1 MVLIVLTNS
10 WYVRNDWDFEL
21 LQYFWISNT
30 RALKDLRRAKGTSSY
45 DNEFLGIDGLVNR
58 LRQ

>member
-1 MVLIVLTNS
+1 MILIVFTNS
-10 WYVRNDWDFEL
+10 WYVRDNWDLEL

-30 RALKDLRRAKGTSSY
+30 RALKDLRCTEGTSSY
-45 DNEFLGIDGLVNR
+45 DNEFLSLDGLVNR